1 MIKAS
6 LHLFIG
12 LVLFYNTQAFS
23 LSTQE
28 ALSNL
33 RQQNIELSDMLQK
46 METVLDNEVQSKS
59 NLDSILG
66 SIKSDLSE
74 SSKNLADI
82 TKILPDISTKFSG
95 FATEKQNLMQQ
106 LKKLTKAN
114 SEEQSSKQKMLL
126 EASEAD
132 KTNLL
137 NLLQQSHDETEDYRN
152 KFLEQSQTVSAQDE
166 AFKKL
171 EKFCNQ
177 ELQDNVEE
185 LNKSLEMIQSLST
198 EITPLKSIFLKTK
211 QQLSSNSLTLENQKL
226 SKENLNLKKKLS
238 SLQNEYA
245 QTKERAESLPW
256 QKWIETI
263 NLILKDINSIK
274 QKDIILLNNQTIKL
288 QTTLTDLRTALE
300 TADQKNQLN
309 DQKIAALKDDYLQN
323 QAKLNAL
330 QVFSETLQ
338 EKMSSPIRT
347 TSSSNELDKED
358 IQRMLEEQETKRR
371 LSQIEEDAK
380 KKEIDDLKEMLRRQK
395 EDHEN
400 QIEEL
405 RNQRLQDQTESMK
418 QEILEDKQDEL
429 EKERLEDKI
438 EQTEQENLEQDIAA
452 SQTRSPATPA
462 ISQTYSSSQD
472 TQVWDNL
479 MQRLT
484 MIRQNIENMKAQKN
498 LLEEKQRKLDAA
510 LQSFNDQGQIFTPSQ
525 TQNDSL
531 NSAQQVSQPT
541 KSPSKLKSIT
551 SSIMKVSN
559 PKPKSSESP
568 YSTPT
573 IGGGNFY

>member
-82 TKILPDISTKFSG
+82 TKILPDITTKFSG
-95 FATEKQNLMQQ
+95 FATEKQNLMLQ

-211 QQLSSNSLTLENQKL
+211 QQLSSNSISLENQKL

-452 SQTRSPATPA
+452 SQTRIPATPA

>member
-82 TKILPDISTKFSG
+82 TKILPDITTKFSG

-238 SLQNEYA
+238 SLQNEYV

-256 QKWIETI
+256 QKWIDTI

-274 QKDIILLNNQTIKL
+274 QKDIILLNNQTVKL

-438 EQTEQENLEQDIAA
+438 KQTEQENLEQDIAA
-452 SQTRSPATPA
+452 SQTRIPATPA

-525 TQNDSL
+525 TQNASL

-541 KSPSKLKSIT
+541 KSTSKLKNIT

-568 YSTPT
+568 YSTPI